1 MQKAVFYIAIIIIAG
16 FIILSETFAPIW
28 LLLLIL
34 AMLWPYRRRKNVRPV
49 FLISILLFILYFILH
64 YFSILIPFI
73 VGLGIA
79 YILAPLVN
87 FLEKRKIPRVIA
99 ILIFLLPVIAVF
111 PLIFILIISGL
122 IEELQGLIE
131 KIPYAVQ
138 QIQVYSGVIINKLI
152 ELGIDIDPNII
163 ASTATSH
170 LTNIISG
177 IFTTIGQIGKGIGG
191 IVIVIYNLVFVP
203 LSAFL
208 FLSDREEIND
218 WFRNLFIA
226 KDRKRIDEFIDKLNI
241 SLARFFRGSLLLMLI
256 VGFIIGFTLWILGIK
271 YYLLLGVIA
280 GVCNII
286 PNIGY
291 ILSFVPAILIGLLSP
306 SPLVNLIKIA
316 GVYVGEQLLENFFLG
331 PVIIGRSSKLHPV
344 VVMIVLILGGT
355 MFGFWGVLLAVPAT
369 IFIRE
374 FLNYFLEFNL

>member
-1 MQKAVFYIAIIIIAG
+1 M
-16 FIILSETFAPIW
+16 
-28 LLLLIL
+28 
-34 AMLWPYRRRKNVRPV
+34 
-49 FLISILLFILYFILH
+49 
-64 YFSILIPFI
+64 IPFI

-163 ASTATSH
+163 ASTVTSH

-177 IFTTIGQIGKGIGG
+177 IFTTIGQIGKGLGG

-291 ILSFVPAILIGLLSP
+291 ILSFVPAILIGFLSP

>member
-34 AMLWPYRRRKNVRPV
+34 AMLWPYRLRKNVRPV

-138 QIQVYSGVIINKLI
+138 QIQAYSGVIINKLI

-163 ASTATSH
+163 ASTVTSH

>member
-1 MQKAVFYIAIIIIAG
+1 M
-16 FIILSETFAPIW
+16 
-28 LLLLIL
+28 
-34 AMLWPYRRRKNVRPV
+34 
-49 FLISILLFILYFILH
+49 
-64 YFSILIPFI
+64 IPFI

-138 QIQVYSGVIINKLI
+138 QIQAYSGVIINKLI

-163 ASTATSH
+163 ASTVTSH
-170 LTNIISG
+170 LTNIVSG

>member
-1 MQKAVFYIAIIIIAG
+1 MQKAVFYITIIIIAG
-16 FIILSETFAPIW
+16 FIILSETFSPIW

-34 AMLWPYRRRKNVRPV
+34 AMLWPYRRTKNVRPV
-49 FLISILLFILYFILH
+49 FLMSILLFILYFVFH

-87 FLEKRKIPRVIA
+87 FLERRKIPRVIA
-99 ILIFLLPVIAVF
+99 ILIFLLPIVAVF

-122 IEELQGLIE
+122 IQELQGLTE
-131 KIPYAVQ
+131 KIPYAIQ
-138 QIQVYSGVIINKLI
+138 QIQAYSGVVINKLI
-152 ELGIDIDPNII
+152 ELGIEIDPNII
-163 ASTATSH
+163 ASTITSH

-191 IVIVIYNLVFVP
+191 IITLVYNLVFIP
-203 LSAFL
+203 LSAYL
-208 FLSDREEIND
+208 FLSDRKEIND
-218 WFRNLFIA
+218 WFRNLFPA
-226 KDRKRIDEFIDKLNI
+226 KERKRIDEFVDRLNI

-280 GVCNII
+280 GLCNLI

-291 ILSFVPAILIGLLSP
+291 ILSFIPAILIGLVSP
-306 SPLVNLIKIA
+306 SPLVNLIKIS

-331 PVIIGRSSKLHPV
+331 PVIIGKSSKLHPV
-344 VVMIVLILGGT
+344 VVMVVLILGGT
-355 MFGFWGVLLAVPAT
+355 IFGFWGVLLAVPTT

-374 FLNYFLEFNL
+374 FLNYFLGLNL

>member
-34 AMLWPYRRRKNVRPV
+34 AMLWPYQRRKNVRPV

-138 QIQVYSGVIINKLI
+138 QIQAYSGVIINKLI

-163 ASTATSH
+163 ASTVTSH

>member
-34 AMLWPYRRRKNVRPV
+34 AMLWPYRRSKNVRPV

-138 QIQVYSGVIINKLI
+138 QIQAYSGVIINKLI

-163 ASTATSH
+163 ASTVTSH

-177 IFTTIGQIGKGIGG
+177 IFTTIGQIGKGLGG

>member
-34 AMLWPYRRRKNVRPV
+34 AMLWPYQRRKNVRPV

-138 QIQVYSGVIINKLI
+138 QIQAYSGVIINKLI

-163 ASTATSH
+163 ASTVTSH

-177 IFTTIGQIGKGIGG
+177 IFTTIGQIGKGLGG

>member
-1 MQKAVFYIAIIIIAG
+1 M
-16 FIILSETFAPIW
+16 
-28 LLLLIL
+28 
-34 AMLWPYRRRKNVRPV
+34 
-49 FLISILLFILYFILH
+49 
-64 YFSILIPFI
+64 IPFI

-138 QIQVYSGVIINKLI
+138 QIQAYSGVIINKLI

-163 ASTATSH
+163 ASTVTSH

-177 IFTTIGQIGKGIGG
+177 IFTTIGQIGKGLGG

-291 ILSFVPAILIGLLSP
+291 ILSFVPAILIGFLSP

>member
-1 MQKAVFYIAIIIIAG
+1 MQKAVFYITIIIIAG
-16 FIILSETFAPIW
+16 FIILSETFSPIW

-34 AMLWPYRRRKNVRPV
+34 AMLWPYRRTKNVRPV
-49 FLISILLFILYFILH
+49 FLMSILLFILYFVFH

-79 YILAPLVN
+79 YVLAPLVN
-87 FLEKRKIPRVIA
+87 FLERRKIPRVIA
-99 ILIFLLPVIAVF
+99 ILIFLLPIVAVF

-122 IEELQGLIE
+122 IQELQGLTE
-131 KIPYAVQ
+131 KIPYAIQ
-138 QIQVYSGVIINKLI
+138 QIQAYSGVVINKLI
-152 ELGIDIDPNII
+152 ELGIEIDPNII
-163 ASTATSH
+163 ASTITSH

-191 IVIVIYNLVFVP
+191 IITLVYNLVFIP
-203 LSAFL
+203 LSAYL
-208 FLSDREEIND
+208 FLSDRKEIND
-218 WFRNLFIA
+218 WFRNLFPA
-226 KDRKRIDEFIDKLNI
+226 KERKRIDEFVDRLNI

-280 GVCNII
+280 GLCNLI

-291 ILSFVPAILIGLLSP
+291 ILSFIPAILIGLVSP
-306 SPLVNLIKIA
+306 SPLVNLIKIS

-331 PVIIGRSSKLHPV
+331 PVIIGKSSKLHPV
-344 VVMIVLILGGT
+344 VVMVVLILGGT
-355 MFGFWGVLLAVPAT
+355 IFGFWGVLLAVPTT

-374 FLNYFLEFNL
+374 FLNYFLGLNL

>member
-138 QIQVYSGVIINKLI
+138 QIQAYSGVIINKLI

-163 ASTATSH
+163 ASTVTSH
-170 LTNIISG
+170 LTNIVSG

>member
-64 YFSILIPFI
+64 YFAILIPFI

-138 QIQVYSGVIINKLI
+138 QIQAYSGVIINKLI

-163 ASTATSH
+163 ASTVTSH

-208 FLSDREEIND
+208 FLSDREEINN
-218 WFRNLFIA
+218 WFRNLFIV